1 MKRLGL
7 VPLAL
12 ALISLAIVTGPVEA
26 SAAPLLVNIYNCDQA
41 GHAMSIAH
49 NRSLYLNYGWQT
61 KTKNQTLKYLASATT
76 IVKID
81 GVTVANADSY
91 WSPPYKDSSG
101 FWNVAWLYQTAK
113 YALGQSRTV
122 TLQTK
127 FSTQIF
133 DGFDHYGPGK
143 EFHPALSCTITGS

>member
-1 MKRLGL
+1 MKRFGFM
-7 VPLAL
+7 PAAL
-12 ALISLAIVTGPVEA
+12 ALISLAIVAGPVQA
-26 SAAPLLVNIYNCDQA
+26 SAAPLVVNIYNCDQS
-41 GHAMSIAH
+41 GHAAPVTH
-49 NRSLYLNYGWQT
+49 NKSLYLNYGWQT

-81 GVTVANADSY
+81 GVKLANADSY

-101 FWNVAWLYQTAK
+101 FWNVAWLYPTAK
-113 YALGQSRTV
+113 FALGQSRTV
-122 TLQTK
+122 TLQTR

-143 EFHPALSCTITGS
+143 EFQPALSYTITGS